1 MSIADALNDDL
12 AAEFPAAFRALSR
25 LGRRI
30 YFPQGIPA
38 QSADARGTRYN
49 ATIGQVTDGHG
60 SPTPLP
66 AIAEAFAGLDAHK
79 SHLYSPPAGHG
90 GRRDPSRESGQHEGS
105 PDPSGSHGVART

>member
-66 AIAEAFAGLDAHK
+66 AIAA
-79 SHLYSPPAGHG
+79 PAIIG
-90 GRRDPSRESGQHEGS
+90 GGTPAWYENSGGGA
-105 PDPSGSHGVART
+105 SGAWWPWTTW